1 MLTGLRKTAR
11 LFVVTSKNTATAER
25 ILGMCGLKRYFE
37 EVIGNGRL
45 DDKTDMVRDL
55 IDRAGIEPA
64 TAAIVGDR
72 EFDIR
77 AGKSNRIFSI
87 GVTYG
92 YGSREELAA
101 AGADRICESPAEV
114 ARLLTA
120 GG

>member
-1 MLTGLRKTAR
+1 MLTDLRKVAQ

-37 EVIGNGRL
+37 AVIGNGRL
-45 DDKTDMVRDL
+45 DDKGDMVREL
-55 IDRAGIEPA
+55 IDREGIERA
-64 TAAIVGDR
+64 TAAMVGDR

-77 AGKSNRIFSI
+77 AGKNNGIVSI

-92 YGSREELAA
+92 YGSRTELEA
-101 AGADRICESPAEV
+101 AGADWICESPAEV
-114 ARLLTA
+114 ARLLST